1 MRYAVIENDLVTNIV
16 LLADIS
22 DWHTPTDILIKSDT
36 ANIGDSFN
44 GTDIIPAPP
53 PPITW
58 AQYQQ
63 QAQALLDKV
72 TGSSGTV
79 IRCYIAGIPLP
90 AEWQTYI
97 SELRA
102 IIKATSGDPSAAL
115 PTQPAYPAGS

>member
-1 MRYAVIENDLVTNIV
+1 MYTLTQNTNVIIRDLDGAFI
-16 LLADIS
+16 
-22 DWHTPTDILIKSDT
+22 PTDPANSDYQEYL
-36 ANIGDSFN
+36 AWVEEGNVAVAYVA
-44 GTDIIPAPP
+44 PAL
-53 PPITW
+53 TW
-58 AQYQQ
+58 AEYQQ